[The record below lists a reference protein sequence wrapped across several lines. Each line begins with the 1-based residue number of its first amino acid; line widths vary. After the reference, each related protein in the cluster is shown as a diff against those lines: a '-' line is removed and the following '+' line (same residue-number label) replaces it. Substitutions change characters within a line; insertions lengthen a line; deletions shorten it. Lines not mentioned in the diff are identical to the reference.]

1 MRTKKLLPKKV
12 KVPKKVKAKKLPSS
26 KRVSSSTNSFYNGKI
41 FVYSLLLLIAILITV
56 TASQQKQILT
66 QYAQTAPTPVSS
78 TSATPIFT
86 IAPTSSVPTA
96 TVPPPPT
103 VTPTFGCLGTS
114 CAGTIAPTKVVVTV
128 QPSSTAGVTIILPTN
143 PNGKT
148 PPGFF
153 VSLIHRIGNWFS
165 KFVRFGGNPP
175 GNQNIPGTNINP
187 ASSMSGN
194 LSGAKLQGNRK
205 ITIIPP
211 AGSNN
216 NATSGGSVTPP
227 ANQQNTLQN
236 LLNLF
241 GQLFGAKNVPPKN

>member
-1 MRTKKLLPKKV
+1 MKIKKLLPKKV
-12 KVPKKVKAKKLPSS
+12 KAKKSS
-26 KRVSSSTNSFYNGKI
+26 SRRRVSSSTKFYSGKI
-41 FVYSLLLLIAILITV
+41 LVYSLLLLIAILITV
-56 TASQQKQILT
+56 TASQQQQIST

-96 TVPPPPT
+96 TVPPLPT

-114 CAGTIAPTKVVVTV
+114 CAGTIAPTKAIVTV
-128 QPSSTAGVTIILPTN
+128 QPSPTAGVTIILPIN

-175 GNQNIPGTNINP
+175 GNPNIPGTNVNP
-187 ASSMSGN
+187 ASSTSGN
-194 LSGAKLQGNRK
+194 LSGAKLQGNRT

-216 NATSGGSVTPP
+216 NASGGGSVTPP
-227 ANQQNTLQN
+227 ANQQNILQN